1 MAAAQTNQKGNDM
14 ANETTIPLLFPEE
27 FNSNAACLLQAVEA
41 VVFEECCNNGC
52 VFRRGGAFLGFD
64 VEHPTSCSHF
74 KVFACAPIECTAF
87 QPDCGDAA

>member
-1 MAAAQTNQKGNDM
+1 M
-14 ANETTIPLLFPEE
+14 ANETTIPLLFSEE

-74 KVFACAPIECTAF
+74 KVSACAPIECTAF